1 MTLKLITA
9 PAAEPITLAE
19 AKAHLRVDASTD
31 DAIITAMIQAVREQ
45 AEHETGRALI
55 TQTWERV
62 LDAFPAVEIELGR
75 LPVAS
80 ITSIK
85 YLDANGAQQTLDS
98 SQYLLDADTAPGWVL
113 PVADAVWPA
122 TADSANAVRVRFVA
136 GYGASG
142 AAVPASVRAWMLLH
156 LGALYRQREAFASG
170 QPVAA
175 LPDLFVAA
183 LLDGVRVYA

>member
-1 MTLKLITA
+1 MTLKLIAA
-9 PAAEPITLAE
+9 PAAEPITLTE

-75 LPVAS
+75 MPVDAIS
-80 ITSIK
+80 SIK
-85 YLDANGAQQTLDS
+85 YLDGTGAQRTLGS
-98 SQYLLDADTAPGWVL
+98 SLYTLDADTAPGWVL
-113 PVADAVWPA
+113 PVAGAAWPA
-122 TADSANAVRVRFVA
+122 TADSANAVRVRFTA

-142 AAVPASVRAWMLLH
+142 AAVPAAVRAWMLLH
-156 LGALYRQREAFASG
+156 LGALYRQREAFAAG
-170 QPVAA
+170 QPVAP
-175 LPDLFVAA
+175 LPDRFVAA